1 MTRSHY
7 KWSSRD
13 QRWKPDR
20 IELVLII
27 AVTALIVSVMALG
40 LVLR

>member
-1 MTRSHY
+1 MTAHY
-7 KWSSRD
+7 KWSSRE
-13 QRWKPDR
+13 QRWRPDR

-27 AVTALIVSVMALG
+27 SVTALIIAVMALG